1 MHWTESITHDDFL
14 ATPEMTS
21 RDVQVFGSVV
31 SRAMCPIGQVL
42 PISQIAH
49 KIQSGI
55 ALPEVQ
61 TR

>member
-1 MHWTESITHDDFL
+1 MSWTESITHDDFI

-21 RDVQVFGSVV
+21 RDVQVFGFVV
-31 SRAMCPIGQVL
+31 SRAMRPIGQVL
-42 PISQIAH
+42 PISRIAH

-55 ALPEVQ
+55 ARPEGQ

>member
-1 MHWTESITHDDFL
+1 MHWPESITHDDFL

-21 RDVQVFGSVV
+21 WDVQVFSSVV
-31 SRAMCPIGQVL
+31 SQAMCPIGQVL
-42 PISQIAH
+42 PASQIAH

-55 ALPEVQ
+55 ARPEGQ